1 MYQGA
6 VLVSMMVWGAIYGA
20 GVWLAQFVSGF
31 FEALLER
38 MGEYIYEFLTSTLYT
53 VKYMTITDAVKIN
66 PSLFNDENVKREI
79 EYGIDSKIPFVENNI
94 TGTLDY
100 ETYLTFISFQMQ
112 NLVSDLEIYAGY
124 YWGGFC
130 LIGMGIAIL
139 NIAFA
144 RSRAG
149 YNPGDIA

>member
-20 GVWLAQFVSGF
+20 GVWLARFVSGF
-31 FEALLER
+31 FEDVLSLT
-38 MGEYIYEFLTSTLYT
+38 GQYIYQFLTSTLYT
-53 VKYMTITDAVKIN
+53 VKYMTAPDAIKIN
-66 PSLFNDENVKREI
+66 PSLLNDENVKREI
-79 EYGIDSKIPFVENNI
+79 GYGIDSKIPFVQNNI

-100 ETYLTFISFQMQ
+100 ETYLTFIPFQMQ
-112 NLVSDLEIYAGY
+112 NLVNNLESYAGY